1 MATTTAQP
9 PHQASTS
16 SHSPSPLQPLCWPL
30 LDWFLDLPHPAA
42 SKSCPGPFL
51 IPSPVVPNPVAD
63 EIQTILPQIAR
74 FAFPEY
80 DESSA
85 SSTAPNSND
94 PNGTS
99 TAMVGNGLNRYDVY
113 ATQNESFLH
122 FTFSL
127 QLSSGARVHGHVRR
141 YLPPHLT
148 ARTRFD
154 VGRRG
159 ERALVL
165 LTRATGADLLYA
177 AILKYV
183 CKCDAG
189 SKSALALADTVRF
202 LQRFAFSRYT
212 DRWKPFLRNRR
223 PCPRR
228 GK

>member
-1 MATTTAQP
+1 
-9 PHQASTS
+9 
-16 SHSPSPLQPLCWPL
+16 
-30 LDWFLDLPHPAA
+30 
-42 SKSCPGPFL
+42 L

-80 DESSA
+80 DESASA
-85 SSTAPNSND
+85 AAAAAAPTTTPPNGD
-94 PNGTS
+94 QPNGTNNV
-99 TAMVGNGLNRYDVY
+99 VGNGLNRYDVY
-113 ATQNESFLH
+113 AMQNESFLH

-159 ERALVL
+159 ERALVI

-183 CKCDAG
+183 AASVVCDVVGTGA
-189 SKSALALADTVRF
+189 
-202 LQRFAFSRYT
+202 
-212 DRWKPFLRNRR
+212 
-223 PCPRR
+223 
-228 GK
+228 

>member
-1 MATTTAQP
+1 MATTTAP
-9 PHQASTS
+9 PHQAATS
-16 SHSPSPLQPLCWPL
+16 QQSHSPLPPLCWPL

-80 DESSA
+80 DESAVSA
-85 SSTAPNSND
+85 SASAASSASNSND
-94 PNGTS
+94 PNG
-99 TAMVGNGLNRYDVY
+99 GNGLNRYDVY
-113 ATQNESFLH
+113 AMQNESFLH

-141 YLPPHLT
+141 YLPPHLV

-183 CKCDAG
+183 
-189 SKSALALADTVRF
+189 
-202 LQRFAFSRYT
+202 
-212 DRWKPFLRNRR
+212 
-223 PCPRR
+223 
-228 GK
+228 